1 MTSSSDTSQAPAMV
15 RQRGSFRRVIGASV
29 AGTTLEW
36 YDHFIYG
43 SAAALVFPALFF
55 PAGNPVAATLL
66 SLATYSVAFVT
77 RPLGAVIF
85 GHFGDK
91 RGRKAVL
98 VATLVIMGAATTL
111 IGVVPT
117 YGQVGIWAPVLLV
130 VLRFVQGIGLGGE
143 WGGAALMVGE
153 SSKDGRRGFFGALV
167 QIASPVGLLIANGV
181 FSLVTFLVSDE
192 AFFAWGWR
200 VPFLASGILVLIGLW
215 IRVQV
220 HESPVFEE
228 AGGRH
233 EQSRAPLLV
242 VVTEHWRTVAIAV
255 GSRIGS
261 DVTFYVFNVFV
272 LVYGTTQLG
281 ASRQLLLNAVL
292 LGAAAQALA
301 IPVWGHLADRIGR
314 RPVLAIGAIGSAAWV
329 FAFFSFLHSG
339 STILMLL
346 APVVGNVLIAAM
358 WGPLAAYVPELFPTR
373 VRYTGAGLGF
383 QLAGVFGGALAPII
397 TAFFIA
403 QFGSWIPVA
412 VYLAA
417 LLALMVGCVLA
428 ARETAHVDLRTVGE
442 AG

>member
-1 MTSSSDTSQAPAMV
+1 MTSSSDTSQAPAMI

-98 VATLVIMGAATTL
+98 VATLVIMGTATTL

-153 SSKDGRRGFFGALV
+153 SSQDGRRGFFGALV

-200 VPFLASGILVLIGLW
+200 VPFLASGILVVIGLW

-220 HESPVFEE
+220 HESPIFEE
-228 AGGRH
+228 ADGQR

-242 VVTEHWRTVAIAV
+242 VVTGHWRTVAIAV
-255 GSRIGS
+255 AP
-261 DVTFYVFNVFV
+261 
-272 LVYGTTQLG
+272 
-281 ASRQLLLNAVL
+281 ASAATSPSTCSTSSSSCTALLSWARP
-292 LGAAAQALA
+292 GRCCSTPCCSA
-301 IPVWGHLADRIGR
+301 PRR
-314 RPVLAIGAIGSAAWV
+314 RPSPSRFGATSPTASAGDR
-329 FAFFSFLHSG
+329 S
-339 STILMLL
+339 
-346 APVVGNVLIAAM
+346 
-358 WGPLAAYVPELFPTR
+358 
-373 VRYTGAGLGF
+373 
-383 QLAGVFGGALAPII
+383 
-397 TAFFIA
+397 
-403 QFGSWIPVA
+403 
-412 VYLAA
+412 
-417 LLALMVGCVLA
+417 
-428 ARETAHVDLRTVGE
+428 
-442 AG
+442 

>member
-1 MTSSSDTSQAPAMV
+1 MV

-220 HESPVFEE
+220 HESPIFEE

-233 EQSRAPLLV
+233 EQSRVPLLV

-301 IPVWGHLADRIGR
+301 IPVWGHLADRLGR
-314 RPVLAIGAIGSAAWV
+314 RPVLAIGALGSAAWV

-339 STILMLL
+339 STVLMLL